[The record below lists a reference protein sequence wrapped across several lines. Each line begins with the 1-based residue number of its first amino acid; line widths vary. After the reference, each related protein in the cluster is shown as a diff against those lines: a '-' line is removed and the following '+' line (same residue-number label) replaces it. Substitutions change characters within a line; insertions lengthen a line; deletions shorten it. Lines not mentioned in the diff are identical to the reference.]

1 MKAGEVLIVESAGGG
16 GYGPPSGR
24 TPARLEADLADGYV
38 TPEGSVRYQ
47 DAAGRDNRV
56 GQGETF
62 MRRTGFVGLSRAL
75 ELPLASRCASR

>member
-38 TPEGSVRYQ
+38 TPEGRCDTRTQ
-47 DAAGRDNRV
+47 RAGTTAP
-56 GQGETF
+56 GKEKH
-62 MRRTGFVGLSRAL
+62 S
-75 ELPLASRCASR
+75 